1 VSGVERRDAER
12 FVVVECDGDQC
23 LAVLAMPAAAMSR
36 TGVVIVVGG
45 PQTRVGSHRQFV
57 TLARALAH
65 AGYPT
70 LRFDYRGMGDSDGD
84 ARTFES
90 IGPDIVAAVAALVR
104 ETGVSS
110 VVLWGL
116 CDGASAILMDATH
129 HGCVSG
135 VVLVNPWARS
145 GATEKRTRLRHY
157 YLRRLVDPAVWRKVL
172 RGEFEWRRSAAD
184 FAASA
189 GGAMGATAEGP
200 AFLERMHAGW
210 KRLVAPALVILSGR
224 DLTAREFEIWT
235 SDDASR
241 RDLASRTATTT
252 RHVAEADHTFSD
264 RALQQCMID
273 DTVRWLDAIT
283 GT

>member
-1 VSGVERRDAER
+1 VSGTGPCDAER
-12 FVVVECDGDQC
+12 FVVIECDGDQC
-23 LAVLAMPAAAMSR
+23 LGVVAMPAAAMSR

-45 PQTRVGSHRQFV
+45 PQTRIGSHRQFV
-57 TLARALAH
+57 ILARALAH

-84 ARTFES
+84 ARNFES
-90 IGPDIVAAVAALVR
+90 IGPDIAAAVATLVR
-104 ETGVSS
+104 EAGVSS

-116 CDGASAILMDATH
+116 CDGASAILMDAIH
-129 HGCVSG
+129 DGRVSG

-157 YLRRLVDPAVWRKVL
+157 YLRRLIDAAVWRKVL

-189 GGAMGATAEGP
+189 GGAIGAAAEGP
-200 AFLERMHAGW
+200 EFLDRMHAGW

-235 SDDASR
+235 NDDASR
-241 RDLASRTATTT
+241 RDLASRATTT
-252 RHVAEADHTFSD
+252 TRRVAEADHTFSD
-264 RALQQCMID
+264 RALQQRMID
-273 DTVRWLDAIT
+273 DTVKWLDAVT
-283 GT
+283 KR